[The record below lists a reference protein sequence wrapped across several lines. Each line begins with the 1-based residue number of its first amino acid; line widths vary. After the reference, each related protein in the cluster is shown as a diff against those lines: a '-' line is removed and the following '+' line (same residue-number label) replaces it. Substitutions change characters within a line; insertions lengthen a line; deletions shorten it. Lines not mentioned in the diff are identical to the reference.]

1 MALLKNYLHDEN
13 YSGRR
18 IHLQNVKNLQCSSIK
33 NEKYSYLYMVH
44 RCLQYM
50 VHIYITIGVSFS
62 EVENWKLYEKNEY
75 FFLYERNTFLFICW
89 LCQEYFITHETDAT
103 DNS

>member
-44 RCLQYM
+44 
-50 VHIYITIGVSFS
+50 IYIAIGVSFS

>member
-33 NEKYSYLYMVH
+33 SEKYSYL
-44 RCLQYM
+44 YM